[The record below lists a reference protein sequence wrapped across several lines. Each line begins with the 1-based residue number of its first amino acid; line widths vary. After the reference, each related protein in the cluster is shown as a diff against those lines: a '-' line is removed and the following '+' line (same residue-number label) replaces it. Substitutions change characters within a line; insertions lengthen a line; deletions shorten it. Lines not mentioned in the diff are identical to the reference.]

1 MLKQMRQHAKY
12 FYVLFV
18 IVILSFVL
26 WGVGTVDKSEK
37 GDIVAEVG
45 KYKITSQDYWQAYD
59 RIFKAYREVYKE
71 KFDEEMQNKLKLKE
85 NVLSSLIT
93 NKVLLTAAR
102 ENGVTV
108 SDEELNE
115 AIKNEPAFMKNGAF
129 DSEVYQNRLRLSRL
143 TPEAYE
149 SEKKQELIVEKMTRL
164 IALSANVPENLPDT
178 GSTDEQAAKALKDAA
193 ISSEKMKTV
202 KAYVKGL
209 EKEMKIKVYAD
220 RIS

>member
-85 NVLSSLIT
+85 NVLSSLIA

-178 GSTDEQAAKALKDAA
+178 GSTDEQAAKALKEAA
-193 ISSEKMKTV
+193 ISNEKMKTV
-202 KAYVKGL
+202 NAYVKGL
-209 EKEMKIKVYAD
+209 EKEMKIMVYSD

>member
-1 MLKQMRQHAKY
+1 MLKQMRHHAKY
-12 FYVLFV
+12 FYVLFF
-18 IVILSFVL
+18 IVILSFIF

-37 GDIVAEVG
+37 ADIVAEVG